1 MRGDLMARLTRPQSP
16 VPLGAF
22 RIALSVVL
30 LARFW
35 AMRHSILDVYGPHG
49 FVAWDVTR
57 AELLPG
63 LAHPL
68 DLAIVLGVFGSDPID
83 VTYGL
88 VGLEL
93 MALLLLLAGITSRM
107 AAIVAFASDY
117 FLMRAGA
124 GVLYG
129 LDHFGHVALFY
140 CMFMPVGAALTLPR
154 WLRGAPAAP
163 ATGAAGLARRV
174 LQLHL
179 CIVYTSS
186 GVEKAC
192 GPDWWS
198 GEAIW
203 RALTLPDFHWLDL
216 HVLAHWP
223 GFAALLGWGV
233 LALESGYAFG
243 MFFRR
248 TRCLWLLGVISMH
261 LGIGLFLNL
270 GLFAGVML
278 LWNLSAFGSEALED
292 VRAVLARC
300 HELHSRAQ
308 PS

>member
-1 MRGDLMARLTRPQSP
+1 MRAEILARLTRPKSP

-22 RIALSVVL
+22 RIALSLLL
-30 LARFW
+30 LARCW
-35 AMRHSILDVYGPHG
+35 AMRHSLLDVYGPHG
-49 FVAWDVTR
+49 FVAWEVTR
-57 AELLPG
+57 AELAGGLP
-63 LAHPL
+63 HPL
-68 DLAIVLGVFGSDPID
+68 DLAIVLGVLGYDPIA

-93 MALLLLLAGITSRM
+93 MALMLLLSGIASRA
-107 AAIVAFASDY
+107 AAIVAFVADY

-154 WLRGAPAAP
+154 WLRDAPAPP
-163 ATGAAGLARRV
+163 ATGAAGLARLV

-186 GVEKAC
+186 GLEKAC

-216 HVLAHWP
+216 GALAHLPWL
-223 GFAALLGWGV
+223 AAILGWGV
-233 LALESGYAFG
+233 LVLESGYALG
-243 MFFRR
+243 MYFRR
-248 TRCLWLLGVISMH
+248 TRWLWLLGVMSMH
-261 LGIGLFLNL
+261 LAIGLFLSL
-270 GLFAGVML
+270 WLFAAIML
-278 LWNLSAFGSEALED
+278 LWNLSAFGPEARED
-292 VRAVLARC
+292 VRAMLARRQA
-300 HELHSRAQ
+300 LRARAQ